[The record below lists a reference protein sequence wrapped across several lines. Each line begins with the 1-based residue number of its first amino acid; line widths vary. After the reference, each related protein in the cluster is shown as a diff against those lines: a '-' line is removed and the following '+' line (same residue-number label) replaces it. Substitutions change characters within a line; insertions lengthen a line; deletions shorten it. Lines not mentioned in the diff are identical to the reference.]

1 MDGTAQS
8 GCACINQIAAV
19 EHNMDF
25 LKELFTKPLSFEEF
39 SAAVTSKGIKLADLS
54 SGEYVAKGKLTE
66 ATDKAKALTDKVSA
80 YEKTIGELKAAAG
93 DADGLKGRI
102 AELEKTIADRDAA
115 EKAEFQSTP
124 SAGRATRNRA
134 ARSAQFCVFQSTP
147 SAGRAT
153 VSPPFKNS

>member
-54 SGEYVAKGKLTE
+54 SGDYVAKGETVAVMQSSSVTDFSLACEKLLNS
-66 ATDKAKALTDKVSA
+66 LTF
-80 YEKTIGELKAAAG
+80 G
-93 DADGLKGRI
+93 
-102 AELEKTIADRDAA
+102 A
-115 EKAEFQSTP
+115 EKPAEEP
-124 SAGRATRNRA
+124 LVYG
-134 ARSAQFCVFQSTP
+134 VI
-147 SAGRAT
+147 
-153 VSPPFKNS
+153 

>member
-102 AELEKTIADRDAA
+102 AEPEKTIADRDAA

-124 SAGRATRNRA
+124 SARRATLRPKFRKK
-134 ARSAQFCVFQSTP
+134 STVI
-147 SAGRAT
+147 SIHALRGEGDAL
-153 VSPPFKNS
+153 

>member
-8 GCACINQIAAV
+8 GCACINQIAAM
-19 EHNMDF
+19 EHIMDF

-66 ATDKAKALTDKVSA
+66 ATDKAKALTDKVAA

-93 DADGLKGRI
+93 
-102 AELEKTIADRDAA
+102 
-115 EKAEFQSTP
+115 FQSTP
-124 SAGRATRNRA
+124 SAGRATKHYFDASRLQIISIYGITKICELTRRQVA
-134 ARSAQFCVFQSTP
+134 LPR
-147 SAGRAT
+147 
-153 VSPPFKNS
+153 PP